1 MLHEIWAWSGEGK
14 NIKTEF
20 KIFSTTLA
28 RCNWVKKRKK
38 IFRNLPE
45 ANKKK
50 KAINLA
56 GS

>member
-28 RCNWVKKRKK
+28 RCNWVKKEKK
-38 IFRNLPE
+38 SLEIYLKQI
-45 ANKKK
+45 KKK
-50 KAINLA
+50 KLLI
-56 GS
+56 

>member
-28 RCNWVKKRKK
+28 RCNWVKKEKK
-38 IFRNLPE
+38 SLEIYLKQI
-45 ANKKK
+45 KKK

>member
-1 MLHEIWAWSGEGK
+1 MKFEPGLVKGK
-14 NIKTEF
+14 ILKQNLKYF
-20 KIFSTTLA
+20 PQHLQLS
-28 RCNWVKKRKK
+28 KKRKK